1 MAFDTDTESSWSNTA
16 EMFLAC
22 GDLFSMRACGREAL
36 ELNENSAE
44 ALAIIAEASIYLQ
57 EFSPAEEA
65 LNKLWQLD
73 SQKTVAKANLRGL
86 FATAAFYG
94 AQFQLDKAL
103 LAYEQLFARFEAGE
117 KLDGWDETAQ
127 KIIERG
133 YAFYADSC
141 LLAGYAEKAA
151 QATFKASQT
160 VSDIQQ
166 KATYHSK
173 ALFLTNYRESGSEGQ
188 LKKHRQYGSLLR
200 TEMMFPHDKEKR
212 RKSHSLRIGYI
223 SPDFRQHAA
232 AYFFTPLLR
241 DANGDDFS
249 VYVYFT
255 GKGDHITQR
264 FKKMS
269 KVWRD
274 VSDKTPLQ
282 VARQIF
288 QDHID
293 ILVDLSGHTQ
303 NSCLPVLGY
312 RPAPIQISGIG
323 YINTTGLKTVDY
335 FLTDNICCPEDSPE
349 WRFSEKPLRM
359 QGCHLCFSPD
369 VMRNMKVEGHDT
381 PAKTNG
387 YVTYGCFNNFAKVT
401 DEMLVMW
408 RNILEGSHGKL
419 ILKNKTCSIESGQA
433 IIRERFQQIGGDP
446 EQLEL
451 RPFSADYL
459 TQYNDIDICLDTSPY
474 CGGLTTCDALYM
486 GVPVITMK
494 GWSHGSRYGETILQA
509 AGLAELISDGNRTYA
524 SKAIQLGKQVDKL
537 NEIHH
542 ELPKQVRKSRLM
554 DNKSYMVDIEDKYRH
569 IWKLYCEV

>member
-1 MAFDTDTESSWSNTA
+1 
-16 EMFLAC
+16 
-22 GDLFSMRACGREAL
+22 
-36 ELNENSAE
+36 
-44 ALAIIAEASIYLQ
+44 
-57 EFSPAEEA
+57 
-65 LNKLWQLD
+65 
-73 SQKTVAKANLRGL
+73 
-86 FATAAFYG
+86 
-94 AQFQLDKAL
+94 
-103 LAYEQLFARFEAGE
+103 
-117 KLDGWDETAQ
+117 
-127 KIIERG
+127 
-133 YAFYADSC
+133 
-141 LLAGYAEKAA
+141 
-151 QATFKASQT
+151 
-160 VSDIQQ
+160 
-166 KATYHSK
+166 
-173 ALFLTNYRESGSEGQ
+173 
-188 LKKHRQYGSLLR
+188 
-200 TEMMFPHDKEKR
+200 
-212 RKSHSLRIGYI
+212 
-223 SPDFRQHAA
+223 
-232 AYFFTPLLR
+232 
-241 DANGDDFS
+241 
-249 VYVYFT
+249 
-255 GKGDHITQR
+255 
-264 FKKMS
+264 MS

-335 FLTDNICCPEDSPE
+335 FLTDNICCPDDAPE

-369 VMRNMKVEGHDT
+369 VMRNMKVEGRDT

-459 TQYNDIDICLDTSPY
+459 TQYNDHFLPRRS
-474 CGGLTTCDALYM
+474 LRTTPGQRNLF
-486 GVPVITMK
+486 P
-494 GWSHGSRYGETILQA
+494 
-509 AGLAELISDGNRTYA
+509 
-524 SKAIQLGKQVDKL
+524 
-537 NEIHH
+537 
-542 ELPKQVRKSRLM
+542 
-554 DNKSYMVDIEDKYRH
+554 
-569 IWKLYCEV
+569 